1 MNLIVNF
8 NVDLTVN
15 LIVGLI
21 VNLSV
26 DIQYIYYIHKRCF
39 NYVTWF
45 SHNTVFFRNQNARYA
60 RTRCTMYLLW
70 FVLRWGV
77 YGTKLRFQFASWQCG
92 WGFWCLW
99 QFSGSPA
106 SPLEIVNVQSV
117 DEVLTSKPVG
127 PWNKYEIHSQNTK
140 PSSGKNQ
147 VMLHYCEKLM
157 GVVGFA
163 KVQRQVKFA
172 SLRTFVK
179 TTTPINSSQ

>member
-1 MNLIVNF
+1 MFLCQSKDNLWI
-8 NVDLTVN
+8 
-15 LIVGLI
+15 IVGKIPKGTKLKYLRK
-21 VNLSV
+21 NRSE
-26 DIQYIYYIHKRCF
+26 QQTYC
-39 NYVTWF
+39 
-45 SHNTVFFRNQNARYA
+45 
-60 RTRCTMYLLW
+60 MYLLW

-140 PSSGKNQ
+140 PSSA
-147 VMLHYCEKLM
+147 VFCVEKRVDKL
-157 GVVGFA
+157 V
-163 KVQRQVKFA
+163 
-172 SLRTFVK
+172 
-179 TTTPINSSQ
+179 